1 MVGVG
6 APMPTSTNTLKVIV
20 TLAVFVGSCK
30 LAAVTVTLVAAVTGV
45 GAVNEFV
52 EVPLA
57 SGPEGGPMVA
67 PATAGVKLHATPLLV
82 VPSTSATRFA
92 VCPSVKALELVLKVM
107 LTAPCSA
114 PTAREGSS
122 RRESTEVVRLRRTGI
137 LYLNMVQTPRPK

>member
-6 APMPTSTNTLKVIV
+6 APVPTSTNTLKVIV

-30 LAAVTVTLVAAVTGV
+30 LVAVTVTLVAAVTGV

-67 PATAGVKLHATPLLV
+67 PAPVCWRIERERGKRQPGRPPQ
-82 VPSTSATRFA
+82 PSHSLGSHPAHR
-92 VCPSVKALELVLKVM
+92 PR
-107 LTAPCSA
+107 
-114 PTAREGSS
+114 TAR
-122 RRESTEVVRLRRTGI
+122 
-137 LYLNMVQTPRPK
+137 

>member
-6 APMPTSTNTLKVIV
+6 APVPTSTNTLKVIV

-30 LAAVTVTLVAAVTGV
+30 LVAVTVTLVAAVTGV

-67 PATAGVKLHATPLLV
+67 PATAGVKLHSTPVLV
-82 VPSTSATRFA
+82 PAPSTSATRFA

-107 LTAPCSA
+107 LTAP
-114 PTAREGSS
+114 
-122 RRESTEVVRLRRTGI
+122 
-137 LYLNMVQTPRPK
+137 